1 MSFFPGWEY
10 YKEKKVG
17 WFSIWSFLLP
27 EPQPIY
33 ITKISVQFWMIR
45 VSLEGHLCLHTA
57 LALHCP
63 LLIAKKMFSATT
75 LGFVN
80 YYQSW
85 FTQPHSQDHPLLLFI
100 FFFFPQ
106 YTLMVRVEI
115 AHWLFLSQKKVSLEA
130 EIFKI
135 ASSWMTT
142 YQLPFI
148 KLIHITLLFHV
159 YTP

>member
-1 MSFFPGWEY
+1 
-10 YKEKKVG
+10 
-17 WFSIWSFLLP
+17 
-27 EPQPIY
+27 
-33 ITKISVQFWMIR
+33 MIR

-80 YYQSW
+80 YYQTVMIYS
-85 FTQPHSQDHPLLLFI
+85 TSQPRSSSAAFHF